1 MVTAA
6 RGGPDPDGA
15 PPHFYVVGRAALP
28 VFAHLGMEL
37 SAWAD
42 VTLLNQRKDKVWDR
56 LSLDAMAP
64 KGAARFFE
72 APPELENAR
81 RSISNGRV
89 AVFISISHPP
99 NEEAIN
105 RFFEERGETPAGII
119 EVRTKP
125 GQETILE
132 AANAPVAMAELVQ
145 VFNRIRDVYPR
156 ATKLALFIAGPT
168 TLAFMA
174 ARAVN
179 RNIFNDVWVPNHEGG
194 VYHRA
199 AELPWKGRSRPVVS
213 TAPED
218 ENARSK
224 ILRALCASIRDL
236 QGKLRRAHLPPAPL
250 MTDEEAQRT
259 LTRLQEIVVAEEP
272 QGEVFDL
279 RVSERK
285 MSFGTGLLDAFRG
298 MPEKDWK
305 RAGQLLVLHEVLH
318 VDQNLQFPLHEGVG
332 RAGVALDEVDYWA
345 DAMAVG
351 ALASFQIS
359 RGGEDAEEQLREIV
373 VAHVDAVLSG
383 IEAFDRYEHGKRI
396 DELGERRLRRY
407 LVWHLQRARAATLRT
422 VDDLWQLFG
431 RRLLVEMAPLKGHLD
446 DRFDKVVD
454 TALPETAIFAV
465 LQGRMM
471 RIPAQPQNGIA
482 PAAIVDAVRTY
493 NRSVLE
499 RAMGFVRESHRQI
512 LTPWV
517 P

>member
-1 MVTAA
+1 
-6 RGGPDPDGA
+6 
-15 PPHFYVVGRAALP
+15 LP

-42 VTLLNQRKDKVWDR
+42 VTLLNQRRGGLWDV
-56 LSLDAMAP
+56 LSLADTGT
-64 KGAARFFE
+64 KGVERFFE
-72 APPELENAR
+72 PSPELQSPR
-81 RSISNGRV
+81 PSISNGRV
-89 AVFISISHPP
+89 AVFLSTNHPP
-99 NEEAIN
+99 NMDAIN
-105 RFFEERGETPAGII
+105 KLFDERGETPAGII

-125 GQETILE
+125 GSETFLDATN
-132 AANAPVAMAELVQ
+132 AARAMEELIQ

-156 ATKLALFIAGPT
+156 TSKLALFVAGPA

-179 RNIFNDVWVPNHEGG
+179 RNIFDDVWVPNYEGG

-199 AELPWKGRSRPVVS
+199 AELPWKERRRPDVS
-213 TAPED
+213 TTPEAERD
-218 ENARSK
+218 RAR
-224 ILRALCASIRDL
+224 ILGKLGSCVREL
-236 QGKLRRAHLPPAPL
+236 QDKLRRDDLPPAPL
-250 MTDEEAQRT
+250 MTDEEAKRV
-259 LTRLQEIVVAEEP
+259 LTRIKETAVADEP

-279 RVSERK
+279 RVSEMK
-285 MSFGTGLLDAFRG
+285 MSFGTGLLDAFRS

-318 VDQNLQFPLHEGVG
+318 VDQNLQSPLHAGTG

-345 DAMAVG
+345 DALAVG
-351 ALASFQIS
+351 TLASFQIN
-359 RGGEDAEEQLREIV
+359 RGGRTAEEQIREIV
-373 VAHVDAVLSG
+373 VDHVDAVLSG
-383 IEAFDRYEHGKRI
+383 IEVFDRFEHGKRI

-407 LVWHLQRARAATLRT
+407 LVWHLQRARAATLRS
-422 VDDLWQLFG
+422 VDDPWQLFG

-446 DRFDKVVD
+446 ERSDKLVD
-454 TALPETAIFAV
+454 AALPETEIFAV

-493 NRSVLE
+493 HRSVLE
-499 RAMGFVRESHRQI
+499 TAMGFVRESHRQI